1 MKAPEYDL
9 TAPLGTQMLLDAIL
23 RAVQTVSR
31 VKGLDTV
38 GQPEEALVEVRGR
51 QDNDLLDDPVGGESR
66 FQEFEIS
73 VAQVAQ
79 PEGGHFS
86 VVARIGVVLDAGFHL
101 ELKVDVEGREY
112 LGGQARGHHRLTK
125 ALPMQVLKKILSQES
140 IFWRFE
146 YLKILLLNNPWLHAL
161 T

>member
-9 TAPLGTQMLLDAIL
+9 AASLRAQMLLDAIL
-23 RAVQTVSR
+23 RAIQAVSR
-31 VKGLDTV
+31 VKGLDAV

-51 QDNDLLDDPVGGESR
+51 QDNDLLDKPIGGKSR

-86 VVARIGVVLDAGFHL
+86 VVARVGVVLDTGFHL
-101 ELKVDVEGREY
+101 ELKVDVEGREC

-125 ALPMQVLKKILSQES
+125 ALPMQVLEKILSQEN

-146 YLKILLLNNPWLHAL
+146 QLKILLLNNPWLHPL